1 MNYNNYQNKE
11 EYFMSIAE
19 ILELDQEAIIPEE
32 YRDIILYDD
41 YGNRVTN
48 IATLRA
54 IREGQEFIAMLK
66 KFDEDHH
73 YDDK

>member
-66 KFDEDHH
+66 KYTAE
-73 YDDK
+73 K